1 MNKKNVD
8 VTSLENESPK
18 GKLNKVVNN
27 STIDASNVEWL
38 IATDAM
44 EHLDEANLDRFSN
57 FLQEYA
63 RNTQFIVVTHRKGT
77 MQAADVMHGVTVED
91 SGVSKVISVKIDDF

>member
-1 MNKKNVD
+1 MVD
-8 VTSLENESPK
+8 E
-18 GKLNKVVNN
+18 
-27 STIDASNVEWL
+27 IDAP
-38 IATDAM
+38 
-44 EHLDEANLDRFSN
+44 LDEANLGRFST

-63 RNTQFIVVTHRKGT
+63 QKTQFIVVTHRKGT